1 LLACSSRCTSILK
14 IIGISQADID
24 ASGQE
29 NAEEK
34 GGIHL
39 GFILVKL
46 MNVFPCF
53 ICNPRGCKRYKL
65 F

>member
-1 LLACSSRCTSILK
+1 LLVCSSRWTSILK
-14 IIGISQADID
+14 IIGISQADIY

-53 ICNPRGCKRYKL
+53 ICNL
-65 F
+65 